1 MSEWRGQRWSPVKDP
16 YLFVLLIL
24 IIKNFTT
31 FTIDKT
37 HDTMTFTQGL
47 IGNNQVAH
55 NPSRSLFKASL
66 SQACSTVG
74 KVSELSSN
82 QKTLRLPT
90 VDLRVANGMKC
101 RHKNGNTDKATS
113 QQTTVWISEQ
123 ST

>member
-1 MSEWRGQRWSPVKDP
+1 
-16 YLFVLLIL
+16 
-24 IIKNFTT
+24 
-31 FTIDKT
+31 
-37 HDTMTFTQGL
+37 MTFTQGL

-101 RHKNGNTDKATS
+101 RHKNGNTDATRNIEDS
-113 QQTTVWISEQ
+113 CVDIMSLILIVACCDVHSILQMLLLMGEHL
-123 ST
+123 